1 MFRSGKCVT
10 IITNTYKENV
20 PTTGNLTITKV
31 LSGVTADKDMT
42 FTFDVMQGEDVKRTV
57 SVKVEKDATSGSIV
71 VENLPVGSYT
81 VVEKTLVEAPA
92 GYTLSETVYDYGEN
106 ADGSDAD
113 SATVTENGATV
124 TVTNTYEK
132 IIGTPVNNT
141 ATLTITKVDADNEEE
156 LLPGA
161 VFTLTKYDDDNNVI
175 KELKSTYDAE
185 KKLYT
190 ITGIDVEGD
199 WTLTETQA
207 PKGYQQTSQTWTIA
221 VIKESSENLTDG
233 KYVTTNTY
241 KISAVGEDAL
251 TSAVQ
256 KYAMKIENTK
266 IPDTVERIPVTKN
279 VTISRGSKVPVA
291 IPFTFKAYV
300 GDQEVGELKLTP
312 TKDSDWTATGMLQVS
327 IPYDLFEDGVATV
340 TIKEVNDKA
349 ANWTYDDSV
358 KEVNV
363 YQFIL
368 LATADQEQE
377 PTTLTFTNTY
387 SYKYTPTPRPTT
399 PTTVT
404 SVQTGDMGVALYA
417 GLAILSMTGSAGVI
431 LRRRKNDK

>member
-1 MFRSGKCVT
+1 M
-10 IITNTYKENV
+10 
-20 PTTGNLTITKV
+20 
-31 LSGVTADKDMT
+31 
-42 FTFDVMQGEDVKRTV
+42 
-57 SVKVEKDATSGSIV
+57 
-71 VENLPVGSYT
+71 
-81 VVEKTLVEAPA
+81 
-92 GYTLSETVYDYGEN
+92 
-106 ADGSDAD
+106 
-113 SATVTENGATV
+113 
-124 TVTNTYEK
+124 
-132 IIGTPVNNT
+132 
-141 ATLTITKVDADNEEE
+141 
-156 LLPGA
+156 
-161 VFTLTKYDDDNNVI
+161 FTLTKYDDDNNVI

-387 SYKYTPTPRPTT
+387 SYKYTPTPKPTT
-399 PTTVT
+399 PAKPVT